1 MKIRVIL
8 LTLLLLF
15 LVFQP
20 ASATVSTNY
29 RLDWFTPLNTAGGGP
44 VSSAH
49 YSADITIGQTAYT
62 ASTSSAYQASLGYWA
77 GILST
82 LRVMLPL
89 MMRP

>member
-15 LVFQP
+15 LVTQP

-29 RLDWFTPLNTAGGGP
+29 HLDWFTPINTDGGGP
-44 VSSAH
+44 ASSAH
-49 YSADITIGQTAYT
+49 YSADITIGQIAYMP
-62 ASTSSAYQASLGYWA
+62 SVGSAYRASLGYWA
-77 GILST
+77 GILSD